1 MFASWTLYEVKRSC
15 PIAASFVAVA
25 GLFLWGKCWPRCLC
39 ELNWQHALIGMNW
52 QHSTMV
58 DLILCC
64 AKYALESHARSWTV
78 HMGMDN
84 SSKSVLAKTSEA
96 LWVYGSCRDKCCTSI
111 ILHSSEIF
119 MLLIEL
125 TSPWIA
131 LTLLLQK
138 LTCFTFVKE
147 GCCFTS
153 KANGA
158 LAAYSSSFFC
168 PACQQR
174 IYVADLISGSEDNR
188 HLIVTAYSWELTKP
202 GMCGLYD
209 TVKKEI
215 VWRVH
220 IIRLFMLWG

>member
-1 MFASWTLYEVKRSC
+1 M
-15 PIAASFVAVA
+15 
-25 GLFLWGKCWPRCLC
+25 
-39 ELNWQHALIGMNW
+39 GMN
-52 QHSTMV
+52 
-58 DLILCC
+58 
-64 AKYALESHARSWTV
+64 
-78 HMGMDN
+78 N
-84 SSKSVLAKTSEA
+84 SSRSVLAKTSEA
-96 LWVYGSCRDKCCTSI
+96 FWVYGSCRDKCCTSI

-119 MLLIEL
+119 MVLIEL

-131 LTLLLQK
+131 LTLRLQK
-138 LTCFTFVKE
+138 LTYFTFVKE

-174 IYVADLISGSEDNR
+174 INVADLISGSEDNR
-188 HLIVTAYSWELTKP
+188 HLIVTVYSWQLTKP

-215 VWRVH
+215 VWQVH
-220 IIRLFMLWG
+220 IIRLFMLWGLVSLQHWLQVTAHFSTCVGIHKHVQCSPRIMISITKNLIFITNHCYIWTAVKKKKKRKKAVIMLS